1 MESKLPTAHVELIL
15 SNCVFTSS
23 LDNNPFMAVSVYSKS
38 ARFLK
43 GAHGQTWGLGW
54 KAEMISLEEV
64 ESGIIWLTGLRV

>member
-15 SNCVFTSS
+15 ANCVFTSS

-43 GAHGQTWGLGW
+43 GAHGQKLGLGW
-54 KAEMISLEEV
+54 KAGISLEEV
-64 ESGIIWLTGLRV
+64 ESGIIRMVGSQV